1 MKEATPSDLAQDNL
15 AHQLK
20 RAQVAQQQ
28 LRDFQELHDR
38 QVRGLVECI
47 HHLSINCKGQNLE
60 LDNRL
65 AKLRA
70 QLADEKDLDK
80 ALPELANLCRALQNQ
95 YQLTQREIGS
105 SQQALLSLARRL
117 AQLAELPDQMQREL
131 HFFQQDV
138 QKPMHTLWEFLPHV
152 TRLIHHYESLL
163 KERMAS
169 DEPLPI
175 TPRHRQL
182 SHELAHLL
190 SEMDFRTESRD
201 VVAAIKAE
209 LAGEISAEQLLEAYQ
224 QVLHLVLADIAKE
237 KSASQQFLYA
247 LNDALG
253 AVREAVAD
261 NWNQSVRNFGHQREF
276 NRQLSTQCLEIGD
289 TVRNA
294 TQLDQLKQ
302 HVGNELSAI
311 RELLKKRDEEET
323 REFARLKAS
332 MEKMRKEL
340 TALSSEASGYKEQ
353 LVEQQRLNML
363 DALTQLP
370 NRAALDERLKREYRN
385 VRRYGNDLWVAVAD
399 IDHFKGINDNFGH
412 TTGDKTLQV
421 VAMALKNSLRKG
433 EFVARYGGE
442 EFVLLLPDV
451 TEDQVHQILN
461 RTRERI
467 KAIPF
472 KFRNEKL
479 SITVSI
485 GAALVTGGETMQETF
500 ERADAALYR
509 AKRKGRDRVEID
521 T

>member
-1 MKEATPSDLAQDNL
+1 MKEATPSDQAQDTL
-15 AHQLK
+15 AHHLK
-20 RAQVAQQQ
+20 RAQAAQQQ
-28 LRDFQELHDR
+28 LTEYKELHER
-38 QVRGLVECI
+38 QIKALVECL

-65 AKLRA
+65 AKLRT
-70 QLADEKDLDK
+70 QLADNPDIDSI
-80 ALPELANLCRALQNQ
+80 LPELTNLCRALQNQ
-95 YQLTQREIGS
+95 YQLTQREIGT
-105 SQQALLSLARRL
+105 SQQALQSLARRL
-117 AQLAELPDQMQREL
+117 GQLAELPDQFQREL

-138 QKPMHTLWEFLPHV
+138 QKPVHTLWEFLPQM
-152 TRLIHHYESLL
+152 TRLVGYYESLL

-169 DEPLPI
+169 EEPLAI

-182 SHELAHLL
+182 AHELAQLL
-190 SEMDFRTESRD
+190 SEIDFRNESRD
-201 VVAAIKAE
+201 MIAAIKAE

-224 QVLHLVLADIAKE
+224 QVLTLLMADIAKE
-237 KSASQQFLYA
+237 KSASQQFLFA

-253 AVREAVAD
+253 AVREAVAE
-261 NWNQSVRNFGHQREF
+261 NWNQSLRNFGHQREF
-276 NRQLSTQCLEIGD
+276 HRQLSTHCMEFGD
-289 TVRNA
+289 SVRAA
-294 TQLDQLKQ
+294 TELDQLKSL
-302 HVGNELSAI
+302 VANELGTI
-311 RELLKKRDEEET
+311 RELLRKRDEEET
-323 REFARLKAS
+323 REFARLKGS

-340 TALSSEASGYKEQ
+340 TALASEASGYKDQ
-353 LVEQQRLNML
+353 LIEQQRLNML

-399 IDHFKGINDNFGH
+399 IDHFKGINDSFGH

-451 TEDQVHQILN
+451 SAEQVGQILN

-479 SITVSI
+479 SITISI
-485 GAALVTGGETMQETF
+485 GAALVTGNETMQETF

-521 T
+521 S